1 MIYLHFDSEVIV
13 DERITD
19 DNSVNGDNSSSFGVF
34 MIKLTYANRNLKRRL
49 NMEKKTTPV
58 TSEQN
63 RDKVII
69 RTSVIGILTNVL
81 LAVFKAVIGIVS
93 NSIAVTLD
101 AVNNLSDALSSIITI
116 VGTKLAGKLPDRKHP
131 LGYGRIEYLSA
142 MIVSGIVLYAGIT
155 AGVES
160 VKKIIDPV
168 KPDYSIVSLVIIAV
182 AVVVKIVLGRYVK
195 AKGKQVNS
203 GSLVASGSDAMFDA
217 ILSASVLVCAI
228 IFMVSGLSLEAYVG
242 VVIAIFII
250 KAGIDMMM
258 ETLNEILG
266 ARPDK
271 EKTDKIKEL
280 LSEEPEVRG
289 AYDLIM
295 YNYGPDK
302 DFASVH
308 LEVPDT
314 MTTREFD
321 KLTRKLERKVYKE
334 TGVVLAGVGLYS
346 HNTGNDEA
354 AGIYQVVRERVMAHD
369 WAVQLHGFYVDTETK
384 EMTFDVVMSFDI
396 RPREGLQIIYNEV
409 KEAYPEYRIQIA
421 PDVDVSD

>member
-1 MIYLHFDSEVIV
+1 MKQKAIP
-13 DERITD
+13 
-19 DNSVNGDNSSSFGVF
+19 VN
-34 MIKLTYANRNLKRRL
+34 
-49 NMEKKTTPV
+49 
-58 TSEQN
+58 SEQN
-63 RDKVII
+63 RNKVII
-69 RTSVIGILTNVL
+69 RTSIIGILTNVL
-81 LAVFKAVIGIVS
+81 LTAFKAVIGIIS

-116 VGTKLAGKLPDRKHP
+116 VGTKLAGKLPDKKHP

-155 AGVES
+155 AAVES
-160 VKKIIDPV
+160 VKKIIHPE
-168 KPDYSIVSLVIIAV
+168 KPNYSIISLVIIAV
-182 AVVVKIVLGRYVK
+182 AVIVKIILGRYVK
-195 AKGKQVNS
+195 AKGEQVNS

-217 ILSASVLVCAI
+217 ILSGSVLVSAI
-228 IFMVSGLSLEAYVG
+228 IFMMSGLSLEAYVG
-242 VVIAIFII
+242 VVIAGFII
-250 KAGIDMMM
+250 KAGIEMMM

-266 ARPDK
+266 VRADK

-314 MTTREFD
+314 MTTSEFD
-321 KLTRKLERKVYKE
+321 KLTRKLQRKVYKE

-346 HNTGNDEA
+346 YNTSNEEA
-354 AGIYQVVRERVMAHD
+354 ADMQKEVRDRVMKHN
-369 WAVQLHGFYVDTETK
+369 WAIQFHGFYVDTETK
-384 EMTFDVVMSFDI
+384 EMTFDVVMNFDI
-396 RPREGLQIIYNEV
+396 KPKEGIQIIYDEI
-409 KEAYPEYRIQIA
+409 KAAYPEYDIQIA